1 MEVSRLEPAL
11 LGHLSVEFGAH
22 GERAVE
28 FLDTAQ
34 ALLELETQSVPRLGE
49 VVAYCIR
56 EALKEIPKAS
66 GAGDPG
72 RWSRLSRAVVDAAD
86 RFESAEIISG
96 EDDRWELSGLRSA
109 VDELRIFH
117 ASDAS
122 VHQARLVAA
131 VVNRAGVEPLSSGT
145 APVVAY
151 QDLLD
156 RADTAAHGF
165 CTVETAC
172 ELWGECVVLLRQL
185 FLPHELRSERLERLA
200 RIEAPSED
208 DFGEVLRL
216 SGTRVHVQRFLG
228 KVSHPRWLWL
238 FGCSDALGT
247 PGSDLWWSACSAA
260 IRLADS
266 HREEVSSWLGTMYD
280 KHDGDVEH
288 ARCFAHAAY
297 RVSGSAHD
305 LLLRLV
311 RRYPCDDRV
320 ALAGRDAALELDAAH
335 PLVEQFADVLINED
349 SWSRIILADQL
360 VAHLGDGVNEHN
372 ALSRIRVVC
381 FKLRKVSDTDLALG
395 GLRYDRAGS
404 VADAHTVF
412 PDDRSSVLLGCLT
425 RVFRRAWDWYPTEA
439 LLEST
444 ASLPAVLQGRLR
456 SWVLAHAPAAE
467 ADALAAEIERAIR
480 KRDATGD
487 DVALVDRATDV
498 CDLTGIVDSWRDAL
512 GPAPTVGEVSRKLG
526 SEELLPEEWYRAWT
540 WIPLLPDYVTDSWR
554 APYQV
559 LVAVLGE
566 SRGESLAERSIVEA
580 RSVESPIAAEEL
592 KSIPARQAAE
602 VIARW
607 RPDPGAFYVS
617 ARQLARTLEDV
628 IKDDPVA
635 WLSDPVAIAT
645 KLRHPMY
652 ISHFLQAAAQ
662 CPTDSA
668 QRAPALFD
676 VIQLVQAEPW
686 PAEVLGSNDFD
697 FDSDWREARR
707 SAVDLIRAL
716 TRAGF
721 DFGDRSDEVWDL
733 IKSAAMDR
741 SESPWL
747 SSEDDPV
754 GGAIHRAVNRT
765 CTRAFETALIFV
777 DSELQR
783 SEPLRPAFTD
793 LLEFGLRLHEPDGA
807 EFRAALAPYVAWL
820 RHRLPDWTNANLE
833 LIFGAD
839 APGGLGRFTVDLILR
854 QGRPDKWLL
863 EIYPEMIRGAVA
875 RGVEGAIRHY
885 LVAMLWRCSGY
896 GTADVAGFLKQHPG
910 LLREAGRHLA
920 MLVRNDDADE
930 GHVRMCVAL
939 WRELLDS
946 EAASSLEGFG
956 WMSTVSALDTE
967 LWAKL
972 TLATLQATDGRVDCA
987 HRVADRA
994 TSQPATVTK
1003 LAILNQLVR
1012 RHGDHWELRR
1022 LADHIEEFLATTI
1035 GLTHTAEYEQ
1045 LRTALQERGLID

>member
-1 MEVSRLEPAL
+1 MKVSLLEPAL
-11 LGHLSVEFGAH
+11 LGHLCVEFGVH

-34 ALLELETQSVPRLGE
+34 ALLELEPQLGPRLGE

-66 GAGDPG
+66 GVGDAG
-72 RWSRLSRAVVDAAD
+72 RWRDLSRAVVDAAD
-86 RFESAEIISG
+86 QFESPAVFSG
-96 EDDRWELSGLRSA
+96 EGGRWELAGLRSA
-109 VDELRIFH
+109 VDELRSFH
-117 ASDAS
+117 ATGESI
-122 VHQARLVAA
+122 HQARLVAA
-131 VVNRAGVEPLSSGT
+131 VVKRAGVEPLSSGT

-151 QDLLD
+151 QDLLK
-156 RADTAAHGF
+156 RVDTAAHGS
-165 CTVETAC
+165 CTVEAAC
-172 ELWGECVVLLRQL
+172 GFWEECVVLLRQL

-208 DFGEVLRL
+208 DFAEVLRL

-228 KVSHPRWLWL
+228 KVSHPRWLSL
-238 FGCSDALGT
+238 FGSSDALGT
-247 PGSDLWWSACSAA
+247 PGGDLWWSAYSAT

-266 HREEVSSWLGTMYD
+266 HRQEVLSWLGEMYD

-297 RVSGSAHD
+297 RVSGNALD
-305 LLLRLV
+305 LLLGLV
-311 RRYPCDDRV
+311 RRHPGDDRV
-320 ALAGRDAALELDAAH
+320 AHAGLDAALELDAAH
-335 PLVEQFADVLINED
+335 PMVEQFADVLIDED
-349 SWSRIILADQL
+349 SWNRIIVADQL

-372 ALSRIRVVC
+372 ALSRIGMVC
-381 FKLRKVSDTDLALG
+381 FKLNKVSDTDLALG
-395 GLRYDRAGS
+395 GLRYDPAGS

-412 PDDRSSVLLGCLT
+412 PDDRSSMLLGCLT
-425 RVFRRAWDWYPTEA
+425 RMLRRAWDWYPAEA

-444 ASLPAVLQGRLR
+444 ASLPAVLQDRLR
-456 SWVLAHAPAAE
+456 AWVLAHAPAAE
-467 ADALAAEIERAIR
+467 QDAMAAEIERAIR

-498 CDLTGIVDSWRDAL
+498 CDLAVIVDRWRDAL
-512 GPAPTVGEVSRKLG
+512 GPAPTVAEVSRTLG

-540 WIPLLPDYVTDSWR
+540 WIPLLPDDVTNSWR

-559 LVAVLGE
+559 LAAVLGE
-566 SRGESLAERSIVEA
+566 LRRESLLERSTVEA

-592 KSIPARQAAE
+592 TSIPPRQAATA
-602 VIARW
+602 IARW

-617 ARQLARTLEDV
+617 ARQLARTLEEV
-628 IKDDPVA
+628 IKDDPAA

-645 KLRHPMY
+645 KLHHPMY
-652 ISHFLQAAAQ
+652 ISHFLRAAAQ
-662 CPTDSA
+662 CPADSA
-668 QRAPALFD
+668 QRAPELLD

-686 PAEVLGSNDFD
+686 PAEELGSNDFH
-697 FDSDWREARR
+697 FDPDWREARR
-707 SAVDLIRAL
+707 SAMDLIRAL
-716 TRAGF
+716 AKAGV

-733 IKSAAMDR
+733 IESAAMDR
-741 SESPWL
+741 SESPWP
-747 SSEDDPV
+747 SSEDDPA

-765 CTRAFETALIFV
+765 CTRAFETALIFA
-777 DSELQR
+777 DSELR
-783 SEPLRPAFTD
+783 GSKPLRPAFTD
-793 LLEFGLRLHEPDGA
+793 LLLFGLQLHEPDGA
-807 EFRAALAPYVAWL
+807 EFRAILAPYITWL
-820 RHRLPDWTNANLE
+820 RHRLPDWTNANLD
-833 LIFGAD
+833 LIFGAE

-854 QGRPDKWLL
+854 QGRPDEWLL
-863 EIYPEMIRGAVA
+863 ETYPETIRDAAARGAQ
-875 RGVEGAIRHY
+875 GAMSHY

-896 GTADVAGFLKQHPG
+896 STADVAGFLKQHPD

-930 GHVRMCVAL
+930 RHVITCVAL
-939 WRELLDS
+939 WRELLNS

-967 LWAKL
+967 RWAEL
-972 TLATLQATDGRVDCA
+972 TLATLQATDGRIDWA

-994 TSQPATVTK
+994 TSQPATATK

-1012 RHGDHWELRR
+1012 RHGDHWELRHI
-1022 LADHIEEFLATTI
+1022 ADQIGEFLTTTTD
-1035 GLTHTAEYEQ
+1035 LTHTAEYDQ